1 MQSDEVLGNW
11 IPLVDYSFKTGTSL
25 STLRRHIK
33 SNKILYRLEEGRYLI
48 YDPEAAAT
56 RLTPQVSTDAAPVA
70 QAQATKV
77 AQLQERQIQI
87 LETELQRAQEEI
99 TELKMLLAIY
109 EEKIGST

>member
-1 MQSDEVLGNW
+1 MRSDEALGNW

-48 YDPEAAAT
+48 YDPEAIAT
-56 RLTPQVSTDAAPVA
+56 RLTTPSTAAVTTAYSGAHASPDQV
-70 QAQATKV
+70 K
-77 AQLQERQIQI
+77 QLEA
-87 LETELQRAQEEI
+87 ELQRAHEEI

-109 EEKIGST
+109 EEKIGASS

>member
-48 YDPEAAAT
+48 YDPEAAAA
-56 RLTPQVSTDAAPVA
+56 RLTTPTQPSGATFAGTDE
-70 QAQATKV
+70 
-77 AQLQERQIQI
+77 QEIKK
-87 LETELQRAQEEI
+87 LEAELGRAHEEI

-109 EEKIGST
+109 EEKIGHQA

>member
-1 MQSDEVLGNW
+1 MHSDEVLGNW

-48 YDPEAAAT
+48 YDPNASAA
-56 RLTPQVSTDAAPVA
+56 RLTSQVSTDAAPETSTA
-70 QAQATKV
+70 EKASH
-77 AQLQERQIQI
+77 LQERQIQI
-87 LETELQRAQEEI
+87 LETELQRAHEEL